1 LILTDV
7 VTRDYIN
14 AVMKEKKRKSTVY
27 TETPAKPLVLR
38 EAAVAGLGPV
48 VTVRDAKSH
57 LSALLE
63 WVSGG
68 REITIMS
75 AGKPKARL
83 VPAAGEPVRK
93 RFRGMGAF
101 LLNQAIHGGASAE
114 ELIREDRDSR
124 GW

>member
-1 LILTDV
+1 
-7 VTRDYIN
+7 
-14 AVMKEKKRKSTVY
+14 MKEKKEKLYPEAQS
-27 TETPAKPLVLR
+27 APLVLR
-38 EAAVAGLGPV
+38 EASAGTLAPT
-48 VTVRDAKSH
+48 VTVRDAKAQ

-68 REITIMS
+68 REITITS

-83 VPAAGEPVRK
+83 VPASAEAPRK
-93 RFRGMGAF
+93 VFRGMGDF
-101 LLNQAIHGGASAE
+101 LLKQRIHGGPSAD